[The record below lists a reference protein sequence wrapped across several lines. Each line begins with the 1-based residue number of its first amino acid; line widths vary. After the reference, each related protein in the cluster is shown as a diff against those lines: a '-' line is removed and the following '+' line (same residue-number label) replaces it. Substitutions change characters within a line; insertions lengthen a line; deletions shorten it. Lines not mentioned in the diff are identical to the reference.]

1 MKTVIMDIMK
11 RSFTELSKESQI
23 ILGIIITIITIW
35 EISAFLNMIER
46 KRRWYLLSLAVGILI
61 FSTIL
66 MQGLADLARG
76 GHMTESVP
84 GRILEKIP
92 FSYGVLLLALLYGV
106 EYLLWKK
113 EKNTP
118 EYLTARSV
126 KETLDARMDGICYAS
141 MEGQPILVNRQMNEI
156 CGYLV
161 QTEIMNANDF
171 WEDLQNI
178 QTSEKAEVIRNE
190 PSLILR
196 FSDTKVWN
204 FLKKEVSMKDTSYQE
219 IIAYDIAEQYQ
230 LNRELKDR
238 NTKLNDI
245 NRRLMKFNEE
255 VETVTRQKEM
265 LEAKMK
271 VHDDLGRVLL
281 ALRTYLEEPEN
292 SKRRKEL
299 LAMWKYV
306 VNSMT
311 YEAGEK
317 ENKKSFEEL
326 KKIADLMDVEIIF
339 EGELPQTEKEQRVI
353 YALLR
358 ESLNNMIKHAGGHYL
373 YIEIDNSGEDVQI
386 CLHNDGE
393 IPKQK
398 IEEKGGLR
406 NLRMMVESIDGEFRI
421 ESFPIFAIYVT
432 LKKEKVWRK

>member
-141 MEGQPILVNRQMNEI
+141 MEGQPILVNIQMNEI
-156 CGYLV
+156 CGYLF

-219 IIAYDIAEQYQ
+219 IIAYISQSS
-230 LNRELKDR
+230 
-238 NTKLNDI
+238 T
-245 NRRLMKFNEE
+245 
-255 VETVTRQKEM
+255 
-265 LEAKMK
+265 
-271 VHDDLGRVLL
+271 
-281 ALRTYLEEPEN
+281 
-292 SKRRKEL
+292 S
-299 LAMWKYV
+299 
-306 VNSMT
+306 
-311 YEAGEK
+311 
-317 ENKKSFEEL
+317 
-326 KKIADLMDVEIIF
+326 
-339 EGELPQTEKEQRVI
+339 
-353 YALLR
+353 
-358 ESLNNMIKHAGGHYL
+358 
-373 YIEIDNSGEDVQI
+373 
-386 CLHNDGE
+386 
-393 IPKQK
+393 
-398 IEEKGGLR
+398 
-406 NLRMMVESIDGEFRI
+406 
-421 ESFPIFAIYVT
+421 
-432 LKKEKVWRK
+432 

>member
-1 MKTVIMDIMK
+1 MH
-11 RSFTELSKESQI
+11 FGL
-23 ILGIIITIITIW
+23 IW
-35 EISAFLNMIER
+35 
-46 KRRWYLLSLAVGILI
+46 
-61 FSTIL
+61 
-66 MQGLADLARG
+66 
-76 GHMTESVP
+76 
-84 GRILEKIP
+84 
-92 FSYGVLLLALLYGV
+92 
-106 EYLLWKK
+106 
-113 EKNTP
+113 KN
-118 EYLTARSV
+118 L
-126 KETLDARMDGICYAS
+126 
-141 MEGQPILVNRQMNEI
+141 
-156 CGYLV
+156 
-161 QTEIMNANDF
+161 
-171 WEDLQNI
+171 
-178 QTSEKAEVIRNE
+178 
-190 PSLILR
+190 
-196 FSDTKVWN
+196 
-204 FLKKEVSMKDTSYQE
+204 
-219 IIAYDIAEQYQ
+219 
-230 LNRELKDR
+230 
-238 NTKLNDI
+238 
-245 NRRLMKFNEE
+245 
-255 VETVTRQKEM
+255 
-265 LEAKMK
+265 
-271 VHDDLGRVLL
+271 
-281 ALRTYLEEPEN
+281 
-292 SKRRKEL
+292 
-299 LAMWKYV
+299 KYV